1 MVIMFNFIQHTQL
14 MKKPLSLILFIIFC
28 TQIHAHKPVLN
39 ENSSYPPDAPYEIED
54 PEISKAIYSTL
65 SGDPH
70 FYRIQ
75 SEEDFDFY
83 SGILAAKI
91 GDCPLE
97 SKFSFE
103 VLDSDFHTIYLAD
116 GENFEWTPWYE
127 EYGKQWYWNGPEI
140 GQNFASNKVFKAG
153 TYYIKVFN
161 NTNTG
166 QYVMAVGD
174 IEKFSLTD
182 IVGLIFSIGDIEDEF
197 WDPNLCNSI

>member
-1 MVIMFNFIQHTQL
+1 MFL
-14 MKKPLSLILFIIFC
+14 LFC
-28 TQIHAHKPVLN
+28 SQIHAHKPVLN
-39 ENSSYPPDAPYEIED
+39 DNSSYPPDAPYEIED

-91 GDCPLE
+91 GDCPLG

-103 VLDSDFHTIYLAD
+103 VLDSDFHLIYLAD
-116 GENFEWTPWYE
+116 GATFEWTPWYE
-127 EYGKQWYWNGPEI
+127 QYGKQWYWNGPEI
-140 GQNFASNKVFKAG
+140 GQNFASNRVFKAG

-161 NTNTG
+161 NANTG
-166 QYVMAVGD
+166 QYILAVGD
-174 IEKFSLTD
+174 VEKFSLTD
-182 IVGLIFSIGDIEDEF
+182 IVGLFFSMGEIENEY
-197 WDPNLCNSI
+197 WDSSQCKSI

>member
-1 MVIMFNFIQHTQL
+1 
-14 MKKPLSLILFIIFC
+14 MKKSLSLILLLIFC

-70 FYRIQ
+70 YYRIQ
-75 SEEDFDFY
+75 SVEDFDFY

-91 GDCPLE
+91 GECALE
-97 SKFSFE
+97 EKFSFE
-103 VLDSDFHTIYLAD
+103 VLDSEFHLIYLAY
-116 GENFEWTPWYE
+116 GENFKWTPWYE

-140 GQNFASNKVFKAG
+140 GQNFASNEVFKAG

-161 NTNTG
+161 NTNIG
-166 QYVMAVGD
+166 QYILAVGD

-182 IVGLIFSIGDIEDEF
+182 IVGLIFSMGKIEDEF
-197 WDPNLCNSI
+197 WDPSLCVSG

>member
-1 MVIMFNFIQHTQL
+1 MIIMFNFIKHTQL
-14 MKKPLSLILFIIFC
+14 MKKSLSLILFLIFC

-91 GDCPLE
+91 GDCALE

-103 VLDSDFHTIYLAD
+103 VLDSDFHLLYLAD

-161 NTNTG
+161 DTNTG
-166 QYVMAVGD
+166 QYILAVGD

-182 IVGLIFSIGDIEDEF
+182 IVGLIFSMGAIENAF
-197 WDPNLCNSI
+197 WESKQCNSV

>member
-1 MVIMFNFIQHTQL
+1 MIIMFNFIKHTQL
-14 MKKPLSLILFIIFC
+14 MKKSLSLILFLIFC
-28 TQIHAHKPVLN
+28 NQIHAHKPVLN

-54 PEISKAIYSTL
+54 PEISKAIYSAL
-65 SGDPH
+65 SGAPH

-91 GDCPLE
+91 GDCALE

-103 VLDSDFHTIYLAD
+103 VLDSDFHLIYLAD
-116 GENFEWTPWYE
+116 GENFKWTPWYE

-140 GQNFASNKVFKAG
+140 GQNFASNRVFKAG

-161 NTNTG
+161 NANTG
-166 QYVMAVGD
+166 QYILAVGD

-182 IVGLIFSIGDIEDEF
+182 IVGLFFSLGEIESAF
-197 WDPNLCNSI
+197 WESKQCNSV

>member
-1 MVIMFNFIQHTQL
+1 MIIMFNFIKHTQL
-14 MKKPLSLILFIIFC
+14 MKKSLSLILFLIFC

-91 GDCPLE
+91 GDCALE

-103 VLDSDFHTIYLAD
+103 VLDSDFHLIYLAD
-116 GENFEWTPWYE
+116 GENFKWTPWYE

-140 GQNFASNKVFKAG
+140 GQNFASNRVFKAG

-161 NTNTG
+161 NANTG
-166 QYVMAVGD
+166 QYILAVGD

-182 IVGLIFSIGDIEDEF
+182 IVGLIFSMGEIENEF
-197 WDPNLCNSI
+197 WESKQCNSV